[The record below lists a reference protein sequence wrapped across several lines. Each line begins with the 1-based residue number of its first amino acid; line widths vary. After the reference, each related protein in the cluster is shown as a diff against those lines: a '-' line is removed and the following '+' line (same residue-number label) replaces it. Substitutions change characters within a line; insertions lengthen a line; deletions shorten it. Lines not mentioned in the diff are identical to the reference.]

1 MNKAIKMS
9 STQVNLFR
17 LGRHCLSRRF
27 NLPDPAYIA
36 SRMCGAQAQVLSAA
50 EMSIGTRAEG
60 MVASHVKHALL
71 KERRLIKTWAMP
83 GTLHL
88 LATEDLPLYVA
99 ALGRPLKQNV
109 ARWLDRRGLDH
120 HASDKLSDAILKALK
135 AGPLTRKELA
145 TQVCRLLGADAAEW
159 IEHSWGGV
167 VKCIAL
173 EGHVCFGPNHGNN
186 TTYVRVDK
194 WVGDSERIS
203 DNAGNMPQDEAS
215 MELIRRYLKV
225 YGPADM
231 RDYCAWSGLRVREAK
246 GPWQALKDELVP
258 VNADGRSLWLL
269 AEDMDALV
277 ATKIEPDI
285 VRLLPNFDSY
295 LLAHKNKDHIV
306 HKDYYK
312 QIYRSAGWIAPVI
325 LTNGYAVGTWSY
337 RRKSNRIQIELAPF
351 EPLESNVWS
360 MVKAEAEDLGRF
372 LNTECEV
379 MLA

>member
-1 MNKAIKMS
+1 M
-9 STQVNLFR
+9 
-17 LGRHCLSRRF
+17 
-27 NLPDPAYIA
+27 
-36 SRMCGAQAQVLSAA
+36 
-50 EMSIGTRAEG
+50 
-60 MVASHVKHALL
+60 
-71 KERRLIKTWAMP
+71 
-83 GTLHL
+83 

-173 EGHVCFGPNHGNN
+173 EGHVCFGPNHRNN

-231 RDYCAWSGLRVREAK
+231 RDYCA
-246 GPWQALKDELVP
+246 
-258 VNADGRSLWLL
+258 
-269 AEDMDALV
+269 
-277 ATKIEPDI
+277 
-285 VRLLPNFDSY
+285 
-295 LLAHKNKDHIV
+295 
-306 HKDYYK
+306 
-312 QIYRSAGWIAPVI
+312 
-325 LTNGYAVGTWSY
+325 
-337 RRKSNRIQIELAPF
+337 
-351 EPLESNVWS
+351 
-360 MVKAEAEDLGRF
+360 
-372 LNTECEV
+372 
-379 MLA
+379 